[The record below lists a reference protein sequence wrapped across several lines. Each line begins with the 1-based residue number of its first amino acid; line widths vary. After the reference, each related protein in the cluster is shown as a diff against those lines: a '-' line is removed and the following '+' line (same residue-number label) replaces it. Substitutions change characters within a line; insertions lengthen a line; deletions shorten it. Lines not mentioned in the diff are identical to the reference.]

1 MSESP
6 RRHRGRQPRVPGG
19 YPYPLEIRLT
29 ESDWVR
35 LTVAAVRAEKADG
48 AYASQ
53 LVRRGLAGEFDTVPA
68 DWRDVMA
75 QLVAHRSA
83 LAGLRADIAAVGRL
97 LNQVARALNA
107 GGHAPAPETL
117 ARLGERVAAVLAAA
131 EDGLVELDALTERA
145 RSQL

>member
-1 MSESP
+1 MSGSP

-19 YPYPLEIRLT
+19 YPYTLEVRLT

-83 LAGLRADIAAVGRL
+83 LAGCARTSLQSADCSTRL
-97 LNQVARALNA
+97 LALST
-107 GGHAPAPETL
+107 PAVTP
-117 ARLGERVAAVLAAA
+117 RRP
-131 EDGLVELDALTERA
+131 R
-145 RSQL
+145 RW